1 MRRLTAFLAFLV
13 AALVSAAACSGGGG
27 DAPDGSDGRPELVP
41 RAGQVI
47 VTGQADRVAA
57 EGAQSEPLTP
67 PFTISARERGRA
79 NLTIENAVVGGRP
92 VAINWNSGTP
102 LTVNGAGGLDLG
114 AASVTVDGGGT
125 TWNLDGP
132 SRTFL
137 PGTYRLSGSVAVGSS
152 GFGTPRDAVDFEA
165 QSRTLLSARG
175 GTIVKLPPRQIEFD
189 GPGTISV
196 TGDLRVRTPN
206 GEKRAGQAEL
216 RDGPFRVTLVPSGN
230 RLRVE
235 AILQG
240 PVTSS

>member
-1 MRRLTAFLAFLV
+1 MRRLTAPLALLLLGVV
-13 AALVSAAACSGGGG
+13 AAGACSGGGG
-27 DAPDGSDGRPELVP
+27 KESANGDDRPELVP
-41 RAGQVI
+41 RPGQVI
-47 VTGQADRVAA
+47 VTGQVDRVAA
-57 EGAQSEPLTP
+57 EGAQSQPLTP

-125 TWNLDGP
+125 TWNLDGGA
-132 SRTFL
+132 RTFL
-137 PGTYRLSGSVAVGSS
+137 PGNYQLSGSVAVGAS

-165 QSRTLLSARG
+165 QVRTLLSARG
-175 GTIVKLPPRQIEFD
+175 GTIVKLPPRQIELD
-189 GPGTISV
+189 GPGKV
-196 TGDLRVRTPN
+196 TLSGDLRVRTPQ
-206 GEKRAGQAEL
+206 GAKRARQAEL
-216 RDGPFRVTLVPSGN
+216 GEGPFQVTLVPAGN